1 MRGRVSTGEQ
11 GVSGGDRSPYLI
23 AAAHE
28 LKSPL
33 ALIRQ
38 LALDIADPDCSD
50 SARVTLAERISLT
63 AERAL
68 RLTSDLTRSVRL
80 DDSLFAL
87 EPINPLEL
95 LDDVAREITPL
106 YAARQRQIEVK
117 PHAWPLL
124 IVANRDLLRRVMLS
138 FCDNALHYS
147 HAERPVQLVATASP
161 ARSSIRLAVRDYG
174 PAVPTQLWQELA
186 TRLGRRAQPLPSRP
200 LGSGLGIQ
208 IAEQFAS
215 AMDARVGAIR
225 HSDGATFYID
235 LNASTQMS
243 LL

>member
-1 MRGRVSTGEQ
+1 MRGNTARAERGHRADEPL
-11 GVSGGDRSPYLI
+11 PYLM

-38 LALDIADPDCSD
+38 LALELADPDCDHRS
-50 SARVTLAERISLT
+50 RERLVERITLT
-63 AERAL
+63 SERAL
-68 RLTSDLTRSVRL
+68 RLTGDLTRSARL

-87 EPINPLEL
+87 EPLNPLEL

-106 YAARQRQIEVK
+106 YAARQRQIEVQ

-124 IVANRDLLRRVMLS
+124 VVANRDLLRRVMLQ

-147 HAERPVQLVATASP
+147 ETDHPVRLVATASP
-161 ARSSIRLAVRDYG
+161 SRGSIRLAVRDYG
-174 PAVPTQLWQELA
+174 PAISPHIWRDLEA
-186 TRLGRRAQPLPSRP
+186 HLGKRPQPLSSRP
-200 LGSGLGIQ
+200 LGSGLGLR
-208 IAEQFAS
+208 IAEQFAT
-215 AMDARVGAIR
+215 AMQARVGAIR
-225 HSDGATFYID
+225 HTDGATFYID
-235 LNASTQMS
+235 LAASMQMS

>member
-1 MRGRVSTGEQ
+1 MRGSETAVAR
-11 GVSGGDRSPYLI
+11 GGLQEESLPYLM

-38 LALDIADPDCSD
+38 LALEINEPDVD
-50 SARVTLAERISLT
+50 ARYIEELAHRITLTS
-63 AERAL
+63 ERAL
-68 RLTSDLTRSVRL
+68 RLTSDLTRSARL
-80 DDSLFAL
+80 DDSLFVC

-95 LDDVAREITPL
+95 LDDVVREITPL
-106 YAARQRQIEVK
+106 YAARQRRLEVQ

-124 IVANRDLLRRVMLS
+124 AIANRDLLRRVMLN

-147 HAERPVQLVATASP
+147 SADQPVRLITTASP
-161 ARSSIRLAVRDYG
+161 LRGSIRLAVRDHG
-174 PAVPTQLWQELA
+174 PSVSPRLWRDLMTNIGNSPQS
-186 TRLGRRAQPLPSRP
+186 LPSRP
-200 LGSGLGIQ
+200 MGSGLGLRV
-208 IAEQFAS
+208 ADQFAR
-215 AMDARVGAIR
+215 AMGARVGAIR
-225 HSDGATFYID
+225 HSDGVTFYVD